1 MKKGLTTRELA
12 KKLKISP
19 STLRIWEDLLNLE
32 VPRDERKRRVYP
44 VEMQELL
51 VKVAEL
57 RVNGYDYKSIAEMLH
72 LTYQEA
78 GLTEAEAHEPAE
90 EPLEEMAEERQPEA
104 VPMEPESDSLQNLPA
119 PVLQEK
125 YMAMAS
131 EYAKATYTIGQL
143 EERVRLLSQQLE
155 EKKREQQWFLPLEQ
169 KVAELAHEVKNKD
182 DLVELQQ
189 QMKLLTLTMLS
200 QRPKGFW
207 GKLKE
212 LFS

>member
-1 MKKGLTTRELA
+1 MKKGLSTRELA

-44 VEMQELL
+44 AELQELL
-51 VKVAEL
+51 MKVAEL
-57 RVNGYDYKSIAEMLH
+57 RSAGYDYKSIAAGLS

-78 GLTEAEAHEPAE
+78 DLTEAEAQEPVDEAVE
-90 EPLEEMAEERQPEA
+90 EAAEERQPEA
-104 VPMEPESDSLQNLPA
+104 VPFTPEEDNPQNLPA

-125 YMAMAS
+125 YMALAG

-143 EERVRLLSQQLE
+143 EERVRLLNQQLD
-155 EKKREQQWFLPLEQ
+155 EKKKEQWFLPLEQ
-169 KVAELAHEVKNKD
+169 KVAELAAEVKNKE
-182 DLVELQQ
+182 DLQELQQ